1 MLGDILWAVRLLLV
15 FVILKMV
22 LAPFLKKA
30 PLFSGKSQDKVKRFK
45 ADDAKVEDADFKE
58 L

>member
-1 MLGDILWAVRLLLV
+1 MLGVIAWAVRLLLI
-15 FVILKMV
+15 FVILKLV

-30 PLFSGKSQDKVKRFK
+30 PMFSGKSEDKVKRFK
-45 ADDAKVEDADFKE
+45 EDDAKVEDADFKD